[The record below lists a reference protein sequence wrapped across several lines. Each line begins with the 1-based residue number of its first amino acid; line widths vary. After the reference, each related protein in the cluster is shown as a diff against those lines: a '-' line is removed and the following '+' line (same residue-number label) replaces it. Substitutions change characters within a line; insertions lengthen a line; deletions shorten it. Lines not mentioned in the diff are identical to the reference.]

1 MSQRGIHDPLC
12 DRKAGVGAGLDATLI
27 NGEAHHGC
35 AVLLAEGQDPLQHL
49 RLAVHRVDDGL
60 AVIDPQAPLEGVGV
74 GGIQLQRQAHHALQ
88 GLDHLLHDGRLVHT
102 GSAHI
107 DVQHLCAGLGL
118 ADGLLEDVVHISLAE
133 GLLEPLFAGG
143 VDALSHHGDAVHR
156 DEIHRRA
163 EHRGHGVGSPA
174 RPAVGEDA
182 VQQPDE
188 IGGGAAAAAR
198 REELQLPVGLH
209 LHGKELGGDV
219 VAAAVGPGQ
228 ARVGL
233 DEDREIAGQGLGQT
247 LRHREDLL
255 RAEGAVD
262 AHGICAE
269 APGRDGEA
277 LDGAAGKGAPAC
289 LKAHAGEDGQ
299 RAVLFRGQQGGLQLV
314 EVGEGLE
321 EDEVGPGSRT
331 GPDDAAIL
339 GHGVLKGQRAVGFQQ
354 LAQRAD
360 VQRRQ
365 RAVGGAGP
373 LAVGDARRNDLFQRV
388 LAARQLVGR
397 RAEGVGVDDAASG
410 GGVAAVDAL
419 DELRVGDVQ
428 LLGPCPQL
436 QARCLQHGAHT
447 AVQKDG
453 VGLGKQFIR
462 LHRSCPSFC
471 IRTACSARSG
481 RTRRDVLSP
490 GGRSAP
496 AERSRS
502 CGAS

>member
-12 DRKAGVGAGLDATLI
+12 DRKAGVGAGLDASLI

-35 AVLLAEGQDPLQHL
+35 AVLFAEGQDPLQHL

-143 VDALSHHGDAVHR
+143 VDALSHHGDAIHR
-156 DEIHRRA
+156 DKIHRRA

-233 DEDREIAGQGLGQT
+233 DEDREISGHGLRQPLG
-247 LRHREDLL
+247 HGEDLFGSQ
-255 RAEGAVD
+255 RAVD
-262 AHGICAE
+262 AHGVGPQ
-269 APGRDGEA
+269 APGRGRKA
-277 LDGAAGKGAPAC
+277 LHRAARKGAAIG
-289 LKAHAGEDGQ
+289 LKAHAGHDGQ
-299 RAVLFRGQQGGLQLV
+299 GAVLLGGQQSRFHFIQVRERLKIEDVRPGGH
-314 EVGEGLE
+314 
-321 EDEVGPGSRT
+321 T
-331 GPDDAAIL
+331 GPDDTAIL
-339 GHGVLKGQRAVGFQQ
+339 GHGVLKGQRPAGFQQ
-354 LAQRAD
+354 LAQRAHI
-360 VQRRQ
+360 QRDQ
-365 RAVGGAGP
+365 RAIRSHGL
-373 LAVGDARRNDLFQRV
+373 LAVGNARRNDLFQRV
-388 LAARQLVGR
+388 LAVGQLVGR
-397 RAEGVGVDDAASG
+397 SAKGIGVDDAAASG
-410 GGVAAVDAL
+410 RVFYMDAP
-419 DELRVGDVQ
+419 DELRVFNVQ
-428 LLGPCPQL
+428 IFRP
-436 QARCLQHGAHT
+436 
-447 AVQKDG
+447 V
-453 VGLGKQFIR
+453 
-462 LHRSCPSFC
+462 PSF
-471 IRTACSARSG
+471 IPAACSMVPMPPSNRMVLGWLNSSLACTGLPSLSIFAPGTEHTMPAAR
-481 RTRRDVLSP
+481 
-490 GGRSAP
+490 
-496 AERSRS
+496 
-502 CGAS
+502 